1 MIQTPDAAKDEDDAV
16 EDMIDVWK
24 ESFRDEVVWPAM
36 ADFRPSAKASSMA
49 ARQKNPG
56 SARRLSSPQTIISLL
71 YFSLYS
77 EESSNLWKSSPRSS
91 AKRLFNGALK
101 RIKVAAEEEEGGEE
115 EDVVG
120 SLKSEEKWR
129 MSASATKSFPL
140 FLLPERRMTRRGE
153 KAEEKDA
160 SIEEA
165 VENEEE
171 EEEEKEEETVTP
183 LMAKR
188 AHEDSELQSCII

>member
-1 MIQTPDAAKDEDDAV
+1 M
-16 EDMIDVWK
+16 
-24 ESFRDEVVWPAM
+24 
-36 ADFRPSAKASSMA
+36 
-49 ARQKNPG
+49 
-56 SARRLSSPQTIISLL
+56 
-71 YFSLYS
+71 
-77 EESSNLWKSSPRSS
+77 WKSSPRSS

-101 RIKVAAEEEEGGEE
+101 RITVAAEEEEGGEE

-171 EEEEKEEETVTP
+171 EETVTS

-188 AHEDSELQSCII
+188 AHEDSELQLCII